1 MEVSFQRV
9 KFMAPYIL
17 NYRIS
22 FYPANSKQ
30 CQINT
35 ANRFSTTR
43 MHEWC
48 EKAFNSSRRVAAFRC
63 KGV

>member
-22 FYPANSKQ
+22 LFPEDAVTNFETTIMTIDINDRHAGAVMIECFYWIHPLLKS
-30 CQINT
+30 
-35 ANRFSTTR
+35 
-43 MHEWC
+43 
-48 EKAFNSSRRVAAFRC
+48 AF
-63 KGV
+63 

>member
-22 FYPANSKQ
+22 FYPEDSVTNFE
-30 CQINT
+30 T
-35 ANRFSTTR
+35 AIDIHDRHAGAVMIECFYWI
-43 MHEWC
+43 HPLL
-48 EKAFNSSRRVAAFRC
+48 
-63 KGV
+63 

>member
-22 FYPANSKQ
+22 FYPEDAVTN
-30 CQINT
+30 
-35 ANRFSTTR
+35 FETTIDIHDR
-43 MHEWC
+43 HAGAVMNECFYWIHPLL
-48 EKAFNSSRRVAAFRC
+48 
-63 KGV
+63 